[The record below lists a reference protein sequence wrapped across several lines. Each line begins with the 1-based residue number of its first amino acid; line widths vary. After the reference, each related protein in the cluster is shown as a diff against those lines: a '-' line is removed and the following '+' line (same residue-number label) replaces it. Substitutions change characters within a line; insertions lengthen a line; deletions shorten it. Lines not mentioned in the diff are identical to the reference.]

1 VYLFRA
7 KTVVNELLR
16 YRYKFK
22 SQGVATEKKNRKVGI
37 KRFSLHIKGGGSCK
51 VSMYRLN
58 PPLIQAKDAHFVAIN
73 VLRSFSENLV
83 KLSS

>member
-1 VYLFRA
+1 MYLFRA

-22 SQGVATEKKNRKVGI
+22 SQGVATEKKTEKLELNVFLSILR
-37 KRFSLHIKGGGSCK
+37 GGGGCN
-51 VSMYRLN
+51 VSMYPLN